1 MDAALFPCRAVLPGV
16 PLSLH
21 VPGLCW
27 CPWGSQVPAAGL
39 LRGGSPWG
47 CFRL

>member
-1 MDAALFPCRAVLPGV
+1 MDAALLQWCAVLSEV

-27 CPWGSQVPAAGL
+27 CPWGLDTGL
-39 LRGGSPWG
+39 LWGSSQWG